1 MVEAIDVW
9 RTASTLVAAHGEDAV
24 IMAAQNADRHLE
36 QGDMDGVAVWKRVLA
51 AIRELQDQSP
61 PPDGTSLN

>member
-1 MVEAIDVW
+1 MVEAIDIC

-24 IMAAQNADRHLE
+24 SMAAQNADRNLE

-51 AIRELQDQSP
+51 AV
-61 PPDGTSLN
+61 SLNLCGVAGGAI